1 MLTLPGAPAL
11 SAFRLSKLLNDIQTL
26 EPSVTAVRASYLHLA
41 ETDGE
46 LSQRDSEVLHRL
58 LTYGPRAEKSAEQ
71 GQMVLVVPRFGTI
84 SPWSSKATDIA
95 HICGLQALV
104 RIERGI
110 AYNLESKTPMEAAQ
124 MQEVEARAA

>member
-41 ETDGE
+41 ETDRE
-46 LSQRDSEVLHRL
+46 LSERDNQVLQRL

-95 HICGLQALV
+95 HICGLRALL

-110 AYNLESKTPMEAAQ
+110 AYYLDSKVA
-124 MQEVEARAA
+124 